1 MDATRQIKIINDFI
15 AQGVDN
21 YTFENPED
29 MILTISG
36 LRGAHQFQLAIDL
49 YQKHELVLQHPDFS
63 LVALTNI
70 IEVCNDF
77 NNIPLLIKYAKEL
90 KAIAP
95 DHPFVITLS
104 KSYSI

>member
-1 MDATRQIKIINDFI
+1 MDVARQIKIINDII

-21 YTFENPED
+21 YIFENPED
-29 MILTISG
+29 IILTISG
-36 LRGAHQFQLAIDL
+36 LRGGHQFQLAIDL
-49 YQKHELVLQHPDFS
+49 YQKHETVLLHPDFS

-77 NNIPLLIKYAKEL
+77 QNIPLLTKYAKVL
-90 KAIAP
+90 KVIAP

-104 KSYSI
+104 KTHPI